1 MPQIYV
7 NNLTIHTGTDF
18 TVTFVLEDALSNS
31 LKNLTGYTGC
41 AQMRRYETSQKTAD
55 FTTNFATDRTTGRVS
70 IAMGSTSTATLKAG
84 KYFYDLVLQDSSGI
98 KDRIIEG
105 TILVKKSVT
114 R

>member
-7 NNLTIHTGTDF
+7 NNQIIYTGTDF
-18 TVTFVLEDALSNS
+18 SVTFVLEDALSNS
-31 LKNLTGYTGC
+31 LKNLTGYTAC

-55 FTTNFATDRTTGRVS
+55 FTINFANDRATGRVS
-70 IAMGSTSTATLKAG
+70 IAMGSTSTATLKSG